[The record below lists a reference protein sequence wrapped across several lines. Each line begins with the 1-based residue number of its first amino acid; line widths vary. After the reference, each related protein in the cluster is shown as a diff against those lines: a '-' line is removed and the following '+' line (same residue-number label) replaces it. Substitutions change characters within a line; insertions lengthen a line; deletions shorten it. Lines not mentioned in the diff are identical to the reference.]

1 MSSPRNMGDAANEA
15 DTNPYGLD
23 FSLMDPQTDNER
35 GHVSESDGDSQD
47 VTGDARRGIPP
58 PDQPDLFRATAAR
71 APPDESSL
79 ESDETRQNGPV
90 LTATQQQLAKMRA
103 WARATQDELELKQL
117 TEAKA
122 AYDRGDTSAVY
133 RLAAL
138 DKNATLSSTLLPP
151 SSVLP
156 KPGNP
161 SIYKAKSRSDYN
173 DWVRDCENCFN
184 KAKSVFMDDDSRVNF
199 GYEYLSSNLK
209 TVWDTYVGERNRAL
223 AMTQEPPFKPYR
235 ATWDHFKRKMLDQL
249 GTEYERQLRAHDA
262 IKKASQRKNQ
272 TPTELLNYLKPLWD
286 ELGEKNVIRKVLDY
300 TNALD
305 DLIQEK
311 LDNVP
316 VEKRKDLSMLEEQ
329 ANLVWRRLKQSTET
343 SSISGDGHRR
353 QSSSSGGSRKRHSE
367 NDKDKKDTRGNKR
380 NRKNE
385 NRPSHDHNKQ
395 DGRDKPKKKIICY
408 NCDQEGHKR
417 PDCPKLVGQ
426 GKDGEQRGSSG
437 KDKGQKD

>member
-1 MSSPRNMGDAANEA
+1 MGDTADEA
-15 DTNPYGLD
+15 ETNPFGLD

-35 GHVSESDGDSQD
+35 GNVSDSDGDGRD
-47 VTGDARRGIPP
+47 VMGETSRGPLP

-71 APPDESSL
+71 APLGESSL
-79 ESDETRQNGPV
+79 ESDGTRQNESL
-90 LTATQQQLAKMRA
+90 LTTTQQQLAKMRA

-133 RLAAL
+133 RLATL

-184 KAKSVFMDDDSRVNF
+184 KAKAVFIDDDSRVNF

-209 TVWDTYVGERNRAL
+209 TVWETYVGERNRTF
-223 AMTQEPPFKPYR
+223 AMTKQAPFKPYR

-272 TPTELLNYLKPLWD
+272 SPTELLNYLKPLWD
-286 ELGEKNVIRKVLDY
+286 ELGEKNVTRKVFDF

-305 DLIQEK
+305 GFIQEK

-316 VEKRKDLSMLEEQ
+316 VEKRKDLSTLEEQ
-329 ANLVWRRLKQSTET
+329 ANLFWRRSKQSTEF
-343 SSISGDGHRR
+343 SSVNGDGHRR
-353 QSSSSGGSRKRHSE
+353 PSSSSAGSRKRRSE
-367 NDKDKKDTRGNKR
+367 GDKDKNDTRDNKR
-380 NRKNE
+380 NRKND
-385 NRPSHDHNKQ
+385 NRPSNDRSKQ
-395 DGRDKPKKKIICY
+395 DGKDRPKQKIVCY

-417 PDCPKLVGQ
+417 PDCPKLAKQ
-426 GKDGEQRGSSG
+426 GKDSDQRSSSG
-437 KDKGQKD
+437 KDRGQKD